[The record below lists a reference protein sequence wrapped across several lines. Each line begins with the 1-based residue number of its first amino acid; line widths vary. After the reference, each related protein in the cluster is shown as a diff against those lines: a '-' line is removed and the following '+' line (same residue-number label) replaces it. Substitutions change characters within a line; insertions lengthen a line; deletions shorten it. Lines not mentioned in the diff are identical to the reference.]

1 MSNTK
6 TISGEKVW
14 LITGC
19 STGFGK
25 EIALAALKRGDK
37 VIATARSAD
46 KLGALV
52 EAGAHALQL
61 DVTSPLAELEALANK
76 AIGVY
81 GRVDVLVNNAAYV
94 LQGAVEAAS
103 PDETLA
109 QFNTNV
115 FGVLNVTRAFLPH
128 LRARRSG
135 VIALISSLAGWVSYP
150 GTGYYCATKF
160 AIEGLGEAL
169 HAELA
174 PLGISVTIIEPGY
187 FRTSLLS
194 QGTNTMV
201 AQRHIGDY
209 DQTAGAVIAQLKAAD
224 GKQPGDPAKAAQRIV
239 DVLTLSGSA
248 AGRKEVPVRLAL
260 GQDAYEAIKSKCES
274 SLALLEEWK
283 DLSRGTEHDDVI
295 TQSQ

>member
-1 MSNTK
+1 
-6 TISGEKVW
+6 
-14 LITGC
+14 
-19 STGFGK
+19 
-25 EIALAALKRGDK
+25 
-37 VIATARSAD
+37 
-46 KLGALV
+46 
-52 EAGAHALQL
+52 
-61 DVTSPLAELEALANK
+61 
-76 AIGVY
+76 
-81 GRVDVLVNNAAYV
+81 NAAYV

-115 FGVLNVTRAFLPH
+115 FGVPNVTRAFLPH

-209 DQTAGAVIAQLKAAD
+209 DQ
-224 GKQPGDPAKAAQRIV
+224 
-239 DVLTLSGSA
+239 
-248 AGRKEVPVRLAL
+248 
-260 GQDAYEAIKSKCES
+260 
-274 SLALLEEWK
+274 
-283 DLSRGTEHDDVI
+283 
-295 TQSQ
+295 